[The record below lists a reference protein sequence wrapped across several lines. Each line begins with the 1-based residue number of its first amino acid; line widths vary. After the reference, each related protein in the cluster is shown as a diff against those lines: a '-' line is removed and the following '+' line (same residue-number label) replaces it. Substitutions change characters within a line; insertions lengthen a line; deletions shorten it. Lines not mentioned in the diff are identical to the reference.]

1 MTEPHDPT
9 ESGGGTRVRLSVVI
23 VNWNTRDLLGD
34 CLRSVYDTVHGLSFE
49 VFVVDNASGDGSA
62 AMVRGL
68 FPGVQLIEN
77 GENVGF
83 ARANNQAIAQSTGDY
98 VLLLN
103 PDTVVLG
110 DAILQLAAFLDRFQD
125 YGVAGA
131 ELLNADGTE
140 QDSWGWYPDLVAEI
154 PLVNR
159 LRAHPRPSSTSI
171 QGVSTLTVLDVPW
184 VSGACLMFR
193 RRICGEIGGLDEA
206 FWLYTE
212 ETDWCYRA
220 RRAGHGVAVVIGA
233 RVRHLRRAASR
244 QRMVVSMLWYYQSR
258 VRFVAKHHG
267 RLAAMMTK
275 ALLRAKVEHWRRA
288 PGNSPLR
295 LAYADAPEAEIV
307 SAYSALASE
316 LSLPVPDLLARKW

>member
-1 MTEPHDPT
+1 MNEPHDHT
-9 ESGGGTRVRLSVVI
+9 KAGAGIRARLSVVI
-23 VNWNTRDLLGD
+23 VNWNTRDLLAD
-34 CLRSVYDTVHGLSFE
+34 CLRSVYDAVENLSFE
-49 VFVVDNASGDGSA
+49 VFVVDNASTDGSA
-62 AMVRGL
+62 AMVRERFL
-68 FPGVQLIEN
+68 DARLIEN
-77 GENVGF
+77 AENVGF
-83 ARANNQAIAQSTGDY
+83 ARANNQAIAQATGEY

-110 DAILQLAAFLDRFQD
+110 DAILQLAAFLDQCRD

-131 ELLNADGTE
+131 QLLNADGTE
-140 QDSWGWYPDLVAEI
+140 QDSWGWYPDLRAEI
-154 PLVNR
+154 PLLYR
-159 LRAHPRPSSTSI
+159 LRAHPRARSTSVESV
-171 QGVSTLTVLDVPW
+171 GMLTVLDVPW

-193 RRICGEIGGLDEA
+193 RRIYEEIGGLDEA

-220 RRAGHGVAVVIGA
+220 RRAGHGVALVTSA
-233 RVRHLRRAASR
+233 KVRHLRRAASR

-288 PGNSPLR
+288 PARSPLR
-295 LAYADAPEAEIV
+295 LAYPDAPEAEIIY
-307 SAYSALASE
+307 AYSLLASE
-316 LSLPVPDLLARKW
+316 LMLSVPTLLERKW